1 VIVCDT
7 FDVVGL
13 GSDTVWDPTVV
24 VEVVGTK
31 VCVGIVEIA
40 LALPAVVVTAESVD
54 MLVIFA

>member
-1 VIVCDT
+1 MIVCDT